1 MPKVTRWFIK
11 AGIFYFI
18 VGVILA
24 LISEFPAINAGPL
37 LLPVYWHMLVI
48 GWLTQIIMGVSIWMF
63 PRKQRDKIKRES
75 TLTWLTFWTLNS
87 GLILRFLAEPFL
99 PVVQDSFLMNV
110 VILFSSLLQISAVIF
125 YIIEIWPR
133 LQPRKK
139 RKRSRS

>member
-11 AGIFYFI
+11 AGIIYF
-18 VGVILA
+18 VFGVILA

-63 PRKQRDKIKRES
+63 PRKHRDKKKREF
-75 TLTWLTFWTLNS
+75 TLTWLTFWTLNT
-87 GLILRFLAEPFL
+87 GLILRFLSEPFL
-99 PVVQDSFLMNV
+99 PLVQDSILINIT
-110 VILFSSLLQISAVIF
+110 ILFSSLLQISAVIT

-139 RKRSRS
+139 QNRSRS